1 MLKTLDFG
9 NLVDYNRQNREEGGE
24 RMNKRIGEIIS
35 EKGLKQ
41 AFVAEKAGMS
51 QDALSR
57 VLSAKRTLKAAELLA
72 LCKILEVDPRELGG

>member
-1 MLKTLDFG
+1 MVTFSIIIDKT
-9 NLVDYNRQNREEGGE
+9 EKKGGE

-41 AFVAEKAGMS
+41 AFVAERAGMT

-57 VLSAKRTLKAAELLA
+57 VLSAKRILKAEELLA
-72 LCKILEVDPRELGG
+72 LCKILEVDPRELGE